1 VYSAACVLLS
11 VLVCNSIETSVCSLW
26 LWCTAPLHCLP
37 LTGWVLLGLRY
48 LIARVRSILQVS
60 ETHVLIID
68 CQCRNNSR
76 PLANETNP
84 LHVLFL

>member
-1 VYSAACVLLS
+1 MFYGVQNKGMSVYSA
-11 VLVCNSIETSVCSLW
+11 TSVCLLQ

-37 LTGWVLLGLRY
+37 LTLLVMLLFSY
-48 LIARVRSILQVS
+48 FITRVRSILQVS

-68 CQCRNNSR
+68 CQCRNNSIR
-76 PLANETNP
+76 LANETNL